1 MVNTVHIL
9 NGPNINMTG
18 LREQTHYGQQTY
30 TELCESLVLHAAS
43 LGLSANMRQSN
54 HEGELVTWIH
64 EIALTDTPLILNAG
78 AYTHTSIAILDA
90 LKLMQAPVVE
100 VHMSN
105 VHAREEFRHRSY
117 VSLAARGVIAGFGA
131 DSYTLALHWVAQQPK
146 ATPAITV

>member
-1 MVNTVHIL
+1 MSTVHIL

-18 LREQTHYGQQTY
+18 LREQSHYGQQNY
-30 TELCESLVLHAAS
+30 TELCESLVTHASS
-43 LGLSANMRQSN
+43 LNLNPIIRQSN

-64 EIALTDTPLILNAG
+64 EIAVAEEALIINAG

-90 LKLMQAPVVE
+90 LKLMRAPVIE

-117 VSLAARGVIAGFGA
+117 VSLAAKGMIAGFGA
-131 DSYTLALHWVAQQPK
+131 DSYKLALQWVSSHLGSNEP
-146 ATPAITV
+146 TVC